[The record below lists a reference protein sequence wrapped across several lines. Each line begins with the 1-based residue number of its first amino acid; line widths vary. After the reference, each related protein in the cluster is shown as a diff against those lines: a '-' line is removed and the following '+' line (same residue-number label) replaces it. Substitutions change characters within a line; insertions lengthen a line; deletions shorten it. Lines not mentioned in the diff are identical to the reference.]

1 MKSTLTEDEIEQ
13 YQLQLLQN
21 LGYAY
26 HHGYDLQP
34 EGKDQERENF
44 GDVVL
49 KDRLQ
54 QAIHRLNPT
63 IPADALN
70 QAQREI
76 FNIASSD
83 LLNNNEI
90 FHKYLTEGITVEYQ
104 KNGETRG
111 EPVNLID
118 WHNIDNN
125 EFLVVNQ
132 FTVIEDNHNRR
143 PDLVIFINGLPLV
156 VIELKN
162 AVDEKANLRA
172 AYNQLQTYKREI
184 PSLFTYNALLVISDG
199 LSARAGSLT
208 ADFNRFSAWKVP
220 SPSPSQRE
228 GDKSL
233 EVPLPLGEGFR
244 ERANQGFTERAELEI
259 LTNGLLNK
267 QTLLDLI
274 RHFTVFEKTRSE
286 DLNTGIVSITTIKKI
301 AAYHQYYAVNKAIES
316 IVKACG
322 FPSPSPSQR
331 EGDKKN
337 NLEVPRPLGE
347 GFREREKL
355 EIAKIPSPSPSQR
368 EGDKKNSLE
377 VPRPLGEGFRERENQ
392 ESRESIEDLGYKG
405 GLAVTTLLEQVRE
418 LRKNQTSAEKVFW
431 EIVRT
436 KRFLGL
442 KFRRQ
447 HQIGNYIVDFYC
459 HDRKLVIELDGEIHN
474 QPEQQQRDRQ
484 RTEYLN
490 SLGLTV
496 LRFTNQEIFQNL
508 ETVLQN
514 LLDLLSPSP
523 TGRGARGEM
532 PRPPRDYW
540 ADVDVKSPSPTG
552 RGARGEGSLSPSP
565 TGRGARGEGNLSL
578 QECTPRKGGVIWHTQ
593 GSGKSLS
600 MVFLA
605 GKLVLDPNLN
615 NPTVVM
621 LTDRNDLDDQ
631 LFDTFAGCQQL
642 LRQDPQQADNRDRV
656 RQLLNTNS
664 GGIIFTT
671 VQKFSPPDNDL
682 PPSGGNQRG
691 AYPKISDRANI
702 IVLADEA
709 HRSQYGFTAKQVDIK
724 DENGNITG
732 KATRYGFAKYIR
744 DALPNACFVGFTGTP
759 IEQSDKNTPAIFGD
773 YIDIYDISQAVADGA
788 TVPIY
793 YESRLVKVDLDE
805 AGRQLLDELD
815 EDLDS
820 LLPLGEGLGEREQAK
835 ANQTRIEA
843 IVGSTQRLQQ
853 IAQDIVTHFEARQQ
867 VNKGKAMIV
876 TMTRRIAVNL
886 YDAIV
891 NLRPD
896 WHSDDLTTGKIKVVF
911 TASAADEENLV
922 KHHTSKANRQTLAQR
937 LKDPENSLELAIVC
951 DMWLTG
957 FDAPCLHTMYID
969 KPLKS
974 HNLMQAIARINRVF
988 HEKTGGLI
996 VDYLGLAAE
1005 LKKALAFYANSG
1017 GKGDLTLNQDV
1028 AVGLML
1034 AKLEIVEQIMAD
1046 FAYEHYFDSTTGEK
1060 LNILKNAANYV
1071 ADPTIKD
1078 RFFSELNALSKAH
1091 SLAVPHPDAIAAAE
1105 KISFFQAIQA
1115 SLRKLTGEGEG
1126 GNLSNH
1132 DIETAIRQ
1140 VVDQALVSDAVINIF
1155 DEAGIKNP
1163 DISIISDEFMAE
1175 VRGMEHQNLAVELLQ
1190 KLLKDEIKTSSRT
1203 NIVQSRKL
1211 SDLLDDALRRYR
1223 NQVISVTDILEELLN
1238 MAKDTK
1244 ASQARGEELKLEPY
1258 ELAFYD
1264 ALAQNQSAQDV
1275 MGVDKLRDLA
1285 IVLCDRIRKNA
1296 SIDWNLKESVRARM
1310 KVAVK
1315 RLLRQY
1321 GYPPDMEALA
1331 TELVLEQAKVF
1342 TEFEVATNHSR

>member
-1 MKSTLTEDEIEQ
+1 
-13 YQLQLLQN
+13 
-21 LGYAY
+21 
-26 HHGYDLQP
+26 
-34 EGKDQERENF
+34 
-44 GDVVL
+44 
-49 KDRLQ
+49 
-54 QAIHRLNPT
+54 
-63 IPADALN
+63 
-70 QAQREI
+70 
-76 FNIASSD
+76 
-83 LLNNNEI
+83 
-90 FHKYLTEGITVEYQ
+90 
-104 KNGETRG
+104 
-111 EPVNLID
+111 
-118 WHNIDNN
+118 
-125 EFLVVNQ
+125 
-132 FTVIEDNHNRR
+132 
-143 PDLVIFINGLPLV
+143 
-156 VIELKN
+156 
-162 AVDEKANLRA
+162 
-172 AYNQLQTYKREI
+172 
-184 PSLFTYNALLVISDG
+184 
-199 LSARAGSLT
+199 
-208 ADFNRFSAWKVP
+208 
-220 SPSPSQRE
+220 
-228 GDKSL
+228 
-233 EVPLPLGEGFR
+233 
-244 ERANQGFTERAELEI
+244 
-259 LTNGLLNK
+259 
-267 QTLLDLI
+267 
-274 RHFTVFEKTRSE
+274 
-286 DLNTGIVSITTIKKI
+286 
-301 AAYHQYYAVNKAIES
+301 
-316 IVKACG
+316 
-322 FPSPSPSQR
+322 
-331 EGDKKN
+331 
-337 NLEVPRPLGE
+337 
-347 GFREREKL
+347 
-355 EIAKIPSPSPSQR
+355 
-368 EGDKKNSLE
+368 
-377 VPRPLGEGFRERENQ
+377 
-392 ESRESIEDLGYKG
+392 
-405 GLAVTTLLEQVRE
+405 
-418 LRKNQTSAEKVFW
+418 
-431 EIVRT
+431 
-436 KRFLGL
+436 
-442 KFRRQ
+442 
-447 HQIGNYIVDFYC
+447 
-459 HDRKLVIELDGEIHN
+459 
-474 QPEQQQRDRQ
+474 
-484 RTEYLN
+484 
-490 SLGLTV
+490 
-496 LRFTNQEIFQNL
+496 
-508 ETVLQN
+508 
-514 LLDLLSPSP
+514 
-523 TGRGARGEM
+523 
-532 PRPPRDYW
+532 
-540 ADVDVKSPSPTG
+540 
-552 RGARGEGSLSPSP
+552 
-565 TGRGARGEGNLSL
+565 
-578 QECTPRKGGVIWHTQ
+578 
-593 GSGKSLS
+593 
-600 MVFLA
+600 
-605 GKLVLDPNLN
+605 
-615 NPTVVM
+615 M

-671 VQKFSPPDNDL
+671 VQKFSPADGESL
-682 PPSGGNQRG
+682 
-691 AYPKISDRANI
+691 YPKISDRANI

-724 DENGNITG
+724 DENGHITG
-732 KATRYGFAKYIR
+732 KETRYGFAKYIR

-805 AGRQLLDELD
+805 TGRQLLDELD
-815 EDLDS
+815 EDLSFEDLS
-820 LLPLGEGLGEREQAK
+820 TTQQAK

-876 TMTRRIAVNL
+876 TMTRKIAVNL

-891 NLRPD
+891 QLRPD
-896 WHSDDLTTGKIKVVF
+896 WHSDDLTTGKLKVVI
-911 TASAADEENLV
+911 TANASDEGNLV
-922 KHHTSKANRQTLAQR
+922 KHHTNKANRQTLAQR
-937 LKDPENSLELAIVC
+937 LKDPENSLELVIVC

-988 HEKTGGLI
+988 FEKTGGLI

-1005 LKKALAFYANSG
+1005 LKKALAFYSQSG

-1034 AKLEIVEQIMAD
+1034 AKLEIVEQLMAD
-1046 FAYEHYFDSTTGEK
+1046 FAYEHYFHSTTGEK
-1060 LNILKNAANYV
+1060 LDILTNAANYV
-1071 ADPTIKD
+1071 AAPTIKD

-1091 SLAVPHPDAIAAAE
+1091 SLAVPHPEAIAASE

-1115 SLRKLTGEGEG
+1115 SLRKLTGEGES

-1190 KLLKDEIKTSSRT
+1190 KLLKDEIKASSRT

-1211 SDLLDDALRRYR
+1211 ADLLEDALRRYR

-1264 ALAQNQSAQDV
+1264 ALANNQSAQEV
-1275 MGVDKLRDLA
+1275 MGVDKLRELA

-1310 KVAVK
+1310 RVAVK
-1315 RLLRQY
+1315 RLLREY

-1342 TEFEVATNHSR
+1342 TEFEIVTNHQS

>member
-34 EGKDQERENF
+34 EGKAQERENF

-49 KDRLQ
+49 TDRLQ

-76 FNIASSD
+76 FNMASSD
-83 LLNNNEI
+83 LLNNNEK

-104 KNGETRG
+104 KDGETRG

-118 WHNIDNN
+118 WHNIENN
-125 EFLVVNQ
+125 EFLAVNQ

-208 ADFNRFSAWKVP
+208 ADFNRFSAWKTPTDENSTVA
-220 SPSPSQRE
+220 
-228 GDKSL
+228 
-233 EVPLPLGEGFR
+233 
-244 ERANQGFTERAELEI
+244 ERSRSNELEI
-259 LTNGLLNK
+259 LTTGLLNK

-316 IVKACG
+316 IVKA
-322 FPSPSPSQR
+322 SSQT
-331 EGDKKN
+331 GD
-337 NLEVPRPLGE
+337 
-347 GFREREKL
+347 
-355 EIAKIPSPSPSQR
+355 
-368 EGDKKNSLE
+368 
-377 VPRPLGEGFRERENQ
+377 
-392 ESRESIEDLGYKG
+392 
-405 GLAVTTLLEQVRE
+405 
-418 LRKNQTSAEKVFW
+418 
-431 EIVRT
+431 
-436 KRFLGL
+436 
-442 KFRRQ
+442 
-447 HQIGNYIVDFYC
+447 
-459 HDRKLVIELDGEIHN
+459 
-474 QPEQQQRDRQ
+474 
-484 RTEYLN
+484 
-490 SLGLTV
+490 
-496 LRFTNQEIFQNL
+496 
-508 ETVLQN
+508 
-514 LLDLLSPSP
+514 
-523 TGRGARGEM
+523 
-532 PRPPRDYW
+532 
-540 ADVDVKSPSPTG
+540 
-552 RGARGEGSLSPSP
+552 
-565 TGRGARGEGNLSL
+565 
-578 QECTPRKGGVIWHTQ
+578 RKGGVIWHTQ

-615 NPTVVM
+615 NSTVVM

-671 VQKFSPPDNDL
+671 VQKFSPAEGESL
-682 PPSGGNQRG
+682 
-691 AYPKISDRANI
+691 YPKISDRANI

-724 DENGNITG
+724 DENGNVTG

-744 DALPNACFVGFTGTP
+744 EALPNACFGGFTGTP

-805 AGRQLLDELD
+805 TGRQLLDELD
-815 EDLDS
+815 EDLSFEDLS
-820 LLPLGEGLGEREQAK
+820 TTQQAK

-876 TMTRRIAVNL
+876 TMSRRIAVNL

-896 WHSDDLTTGKIKVVF
+896 WPSDDLTTGKIKVVF
-911 TASAADEENLV
+911 TASASDEGNLV
-922 KHHTSKANRQTLAQR
+922 KHHTNKAQRQTLAQR
-937 LKDPENSLELAIVC
+937 LKDPENSLELVIVC

-988 HEKTGGLI
+988 LEKTGGLI

-1005 LKKALAFYANSG
+1005 LKKALSFYSNSG

-1071 ADPTIKD
+1071 AALTIKE
-1078 RFFSELNALSKAH
+1078 RFFSEVSALSKAH
-1091 SLAVPHPDAIAAAE
+1091 SLAVPHPAPIAASE

-1140 VVDQALVSDAVINIF
+1140 VVDQAL
-1155 DEAGIKNP
+1155 
-1163 DISIISDEFMAE
+1163 
-1175 VRGMEHQNLAVELLQ
+1175 L
-1190 KLLKDEIKTSSRT
+1190 
-1203 NIVQSRKL
+1203 
-1211 SDLLDDALRRYR
+1211 
-1223 NQVISVTDILEELLN
+1223 
-1238 MAKDTK
+1238 
-1244 ASQARGEELKLEPY
+1244 
-1258 ELAFYD
+1258 
-1264 ALAQNQSAQDV
+1264 
-1275 MGVDKLRDLA
+1275 
-1285 IVLCDRIRKNA
+1285 
-1296 SIDWNLKESVRARM
+1296 
-1310 KVAVK
+1310 
-1315 RLLRQY
+1315 
-1321 GYPPDMEALA
+1321 
-1331 TELVLEQAKVF
+1331 LEQAKVF
-1342 TEFEVATNHSR
+1342 TEFQVATNHSMQ

>member
-26 HHGYDLQP
+26 HHGYDIQP
-34 EGKDQERENF
+34 EGKNQERESF
-44 GDVVL
+44 GEIIL
-49 KDRLQ
+49 KTRLQ
-54 QAIHRLNPT
+54 QAIHHLNPT

-208 ADFNRFSAWKVP
+208 ADFNRFSAWKTP
-220 SPSPSQRE
+220 T
-228 GDKSL
+228 
-233 EVPLPLGEGFR
+233 GESHI
-244 ERANQGFTERAELEI
+244 NELEI
-259 LTNGLLNK
+259 LTTGLLNK

-301 AAYHQYYAVNKAIES
+301 AAYHQYYAVNKAVES
-316 IVKACG
+316 IIKA
-322 FPSPSPSQR
+322 SSQT
-331 EGDKKN
+331 GD
-337 NLEVPRPLGE
+337 
-347 GFREREKL
+347 
-355 EIAKIPSPSPSQR
+355 
-368 EGDKKNSLE
+368 
-377 VPRPLGEGFRERENQ
+377 
-392 ESRESIEDLGYKG
+392 
-405 GLAVTTLLEQVRE
+405 
-418 LRKNQTSAEKVFW
+418 
-431 EIVRT
+431 
-436 KRFLGL
+436 
-442 KFRRQ
+442 
-447 HQIGNYIVDFYC
+447 
-459 HDRKLVIELDGEIHN
+459 
-474 QPEQQQRDRQ
+474 
-484 RTEYLN
+484 
-490 SLGLTV
+490 
-496 LRFTNQEIFQNL
+496 
-508 ETVLQN
+508 
-514 LLDLLSPSP
+514 
-523 TGRGARGEM
+523 
-532 PRPPRDYW
+532 
-540 ADVDVKSPSPTG
+540 
-552 RGARGEGSLSPSP
+552 
-565 TGRGARGEGNLSL
+565 
-578 QECTPRKGGVIWHTQ
+578 RKGGVIWHTQ

-671 VQKFSPPDNDL
+671 VQKFSPADGESL
-682 PPSGGNQRG
+682 
-691 AYPKISDRANI
+691 YPKISDRANI

-805 AGRQLLDELD
+805 TGRQLLDELD
-815 EDLDS
+815 EDLSFEDLS
-820 LLPLGEGLGEREQAK
+820 TTQQAK

-876 TMTRRIAVNL
+876 TMTRKIAVNL
-886 YDAIV
+886 YDEIV
-891 NLRPD
+891 KLRPD

-911 TASAADEENLV
+911 TASASDEGNLV
-922 KHHTSKANRQTLAQR
+922 KHHTNKANRQTLAQR
-937 LKDPENSLELAIVC
+937 LKDPENSLELVIVC

-988 HEKTGGLI
+988 FEKTGGLI

-1005 LKKALAFYANSG
+1005 LKKALSFYANSG

-1046 FAYEHYFDSTTGEK
+1046 FAYEHYFVSTTGEK

-1091 SLAVPHPDAIAAAE
+1091 SLAVPHPEAIAAAE

-1190 KLLKDEIKTSSRT
+1190 KLLKDEIKASSRT

-1211 SDLLDDALRRYR
+1211 ADLLEDALRRYR

-1244 ASQARGEELKLEPY
+1244 AAQTRGEALKLEPY

-1342 TEFEVATNHSR
+1342 TEFEISQS

>member
-1 MKSTLTEDEIEQ
+1 M
-13 YQLQLLQN
+13 
-21 LGYAY
+21 
-26 HHGYDLQP
+26 
-34 EGKDQERENF
+34 
-44 GDVVL
+44 
-49 KDRLQ
+49 
-54 QAIHRLNPT
+54 
-63 IPADALN
+63 
-70 QAQREI
+70 
-76 FNIASSD
+76 
-83 LLNNNEI
+83 
-90 FHKYLTEGITVEYQ
+90 
-104 KNGETRG
+104 
-111 EPVNLID
+111 
-118 WHNIDNN
+118 
-125 EFLVVNQ
+125 
-132 FTVIEDNHNRR
+132 
-143 PDLVIFINGLPLV
+143 PLV

-208 ADFNRFSAWKVP
+208 ADFNRFSAWKTP
-220 SPSPSQRE
+220 T
-228 GDKSL
+228 
-233 EVPLPLGEGFR
+233 GE
-244 ERANQGFTERAELEI
+244 NHINELEI
-259 LTNGLLNK
+259 LTTGLLNK

-301 AAYHQYYAVNKAIES
+301 AAYHQYYAVNKAVES
-316 IVKACG
+316 IVKA
-322 FPSPSPSQR
+322 SSQT
-331 EGDKKN
+331 GD
-337 NLEVPRPLGE
+337 
-347 GFREREKL
+347 
-355 EIAKIPSPSPSQR
+355 
-368 EGDKKNSLE
+368 
-377 VPRPLGEGFRERENQ
+377 
-392 ESRESIEDLGYKG
+392 
-405 GLAVTTLLEQVRE
+405 
-418 LRKNQTSAEKVFW
+418 
-431 EIVRT
+431 
-436 KRFLGL
+436 
-442 KFRRQ
+442 
-447 HQIGNYIVDFYC
+447 
-459 HDRKLVIELDGEIHN
+459 
-474 QPEQQQRDRQ
+474 
-484 RTEYLN
+484 
-490 SLGLTV
+490 
-496 LRFTNQEIFQNL
+496 
-508 ETVLQN
+508 
-514 LLDLLSPSP
+514 
-523 TGRGARGEM
+523 
-532 PRPPRDYW
+532 
-540 ADVDVKSPSPTG
+540 
-552 RGARGEGSLSPSP
+552 
-565 TGRGARGEGNLSL
+565 
-578 QECTPRKGGVIWHTQ
+578 RKGGVIWHTQ

-671 VQKFSPPDNDL
+671 VQKFSPADGETL
-682 PPSGGNQRG
+682 
-691 AYPKISDRANI
+691 YPKISDRANI

-805 AGRQLLDELD
+805 TGRQLLDELD
-815 EDLDS
+815 EDLSFEDLS
-820 LLPLGEGLGEREQAK
+820 TTQEAK

-911 TASAADEENLV
+911 TASASDEGNLV

-937 LKDPENSLELAIVC
+937 LKDPENSLELVIVC

-988 HEKTGGLI
+988 FEKTGGLI

-1005 LKKALAFYANSG
+1005 LKKALSFYANSG

-1028 AVGLML
+1028 AVALML
-1034 AKLEIVEQIMAD
+1034 AKLEIVEQIMVD

-1060 LNILKNAANYV
+1060 LNILNNAANYV

-1091 SLAVPHPDAIAAAE
+1091 SLAVPHPDAIAASE

-1190 KLLKDEIKTSSRT
+1190 KLLKDEIKASSRT

-1211 SDLLDDALRRYR
+1211 AELLDDALRRYR

-1244 ASQARGEELKLEPY
+1244 AAQTRGEALKLEPY

-1275 MGVDKLRDLA
+1275 MGVDKLRELA

-1342 TEFEVATNHSR
+1342 TEFEISHS

>member
-1 MKSTLTEDEIEQ
+1 MSKLTEEKIEIF
-13 YQLQLLQN
+13 LLSLLEN
-21 LGYAY
+21 LGYEY
-26 HHGYDLQP
+26 KHGVVISPD
-34 EGKDQERENF
+34 
-44 GDVVL
+44 GDKQKRQTYSDVIL
-49 KDRLQ
+49 KDRLIH
-54 QAIHRLNPT
+54 AINTLNPS
-63 IPADALN
+63 IPPDARQ

-76 FNIASSD
+76 FSIASSD

-104 KNGETRG
+104 KDGEPRG

-162 AVDEKANLRA
+162 AIDEKANLRA
-172 AYNQLQTYKREI
+172 AHNQLQTYKREI
-184 PSLFTYNALLVISDG
+184 PSLFTYNALLIISDG
-199 LSARAGSLT
+199 LLARAGSLT
-208 ADFNRFSAWKVP
+208 ADFNRFSAWKTP
-220 SPSPSQRE
+220 T
-228 GDKSL
+228 GDSSI
-233 EVPLPLGEGFR
+233 
-244 ERANQGFTERAELEI
+244 NELET

-301 AAYHQYYAVNKAIES
+301 AAYHQYYAVNKAIKS
-316 IVKACG
+316 IIEA
-322 FPSPSPSQR
+322 SSQ
-331 EGDKKN
+331 EGD
-337 NLEVPRPLGE
+337 
-347 GFREREKL
+347 
-355 EIAKIPSPSPSQR
+355 
-368 EGDKKNSLE
+368 
-377 VPRPLGEGFRERENQ
+377 
-392 ESRESIEDLGYKG
+392 
-405 GLAVTTLLEQVRE
+405 
-418 LRKNQTSAEKVFW
+418 
-431 EIVRT
+431 
-436 KRFLGL
+436 
-442 KFRRQ
+442 
-447 HQIGNYIVDFYC
+447 
-459 HDRKLVIELDGEIHN
+459 
-474 QPEQQQRDRQ
+474 
-484 RTEYLN
+484 
-490 SLGLTV
+490 
-496 LRFTNQEIFQNL
+496 
-508 ETVLQN
+508 
-514 LLDLLSPSP
+514 
-523 TGRGARGEM
+523 
-532 PRPPRDYW
+532 
-540 ADVDVKSPSPTG
+540 
-552 RGARGEGSLSPSP
+552 
-565 TGRGARGEGNLSL
+565 
-578 QECTPRKGGVIWHTQ
+578 RKGGVIWHTQ

-605 GKLVLDPNLN
+605 GKLVLDQSLN

-642 LRQDPQQADNRDRV
+642 LRQAPQQADNRDQV

-671 VQKFSPPDNDL
+671 VQKFSPAD
-682 PPSGGNQRG
+682 GETI
-691 AYPKISDRANI
+691 YPKISDRANI

-744 DALPNACFVGFTGTP
+744 DALPSACFVGFTGTP

-805 AGRQLLDELD
+805 TGRQLLDELD
-815 EDLDS
+815 EDLS
-820 LLPLGEGLGEREQAK
+820 LEDLSTTQQAK
-835 ANQTRIEA
+835 ANQTRVEA
-843 IVGSTQRLQQ
+843 IVGSTQRLHQ

-891 NLRPD
+891 KLRPD
-896 WHSDDLTTGKIKVVF
+896 WHSDDLTSGKIKVVF
-911 TASAADEENLV
+911 TASAADEGNLV
-922 KHHTSKANRQTLAQR
+922 KHHTNKANRQTLAQR
-937 LKDPENSLELAIVC
+937 LKDPENSLELVIVC

-1046 FAYEHYFDSTTGEK
+1046 FAYEHYFHSSTGEK

-1071 ADPTIKD
+1071 ADPKIKD
-1078 RFFSELNALSKAH
+1078 RFFSELNALSKVH

-1115 SLRKLTGEGEG
+1115 SLRKLSGEGEG

-1190 KLLKDEIKTSSRT
+1190 KLLKDEIKASSRT
-1203 NIVQSRKL
+1203 NVVQSRKL
-1211 SDLLDDALRRYR
+1211 ADLLDDALRRYR

-1244 ASQARGEELKLEPY
+1244 ASQARGEALKLEPY

-1264 ALAQNQSAQDV
+1264 ALAQNQSAQEI
-1275 MGVDKLRDLA
+1275 MGVDKLRELA

-1342 TEFEVATNHSR
+1342 TEFEISVT

>member
-1 MKSTLTEDEIEQ
+1 MKSSLTEDEIEQ

-44 GDVVL
+44 GEIVL

-83 LLNNNEI
+83 LPNNNEI

-208 ADFNRFSAWKVP
+208 ADFNRFSAWKTPTDENSTVA
-220 SPSPSQRE
+220 
-228 GDKSL
+228 
-233 EVPLPLGEGFR
+233 
-244 ERANQGFTERAELEI
+244 ERSRSNELEI
-259 LTNGLLNK
+259 LTTGLLNR
-267 QTLLDLI
+267 QTILDLI

-301 AAYHQYYAVNKAIES
+301 AAYHQYYAVNKAVES
-316 IVKACG
+316 IVKA
-322 FPSPSPSQR
+322 SSQT
-331 EGDKKN
+331 GD
-337 NLEVPRPLGE
+337 
-347 GFREREKL
+347 
-355 EIAKIPSPSPSQR
+355 
-368 EGDKKNSLE
+368 
-377 VPRPLGEGFRERENQ
+377 
-392 ESRESIEDLGYKG
+392 
-405 GLAVTTLLEQVRE
+405 
-418 LRKNQTSAEKVFW
+418 
-431 EIVRT
+431 
-436 KRFLGL
+436 
-442 KFRRQ
+442 
-447 HQIGNYIVDFYC
+447 
-459 HDRKLVIELDGEIHN
+459 
-474 QPEQQQRDRQ
+474 
-484 RTEYLN
+484 
-490 SLGLTV
+490 
-496 LRFTNQEIFQNL
+496 
-508 ETVLQN
+508 
-514 LLDLLSPSP
+514 
-523 TGRGARGEM
+523 
-532 PRPPRDYW
+532 
-540 ADVDVKSPSPTG
+540 
-552 RGARGEGSLSPSP
+552 
-565 TGRGARGEGNLSL
+565 
-578 QECTPRKGGVIWHTQ
+578 RKGGVIWHTQ

-605 GKLVLDPNLN
+605 GKLVLNQSLN

-671 VQKFSPPDNDL
+671 VQKFSPADGE
-682 PPSGGNQRG
+682 SI
-691 AYPKISDRANI
+691 YPQISDRANI

-759 IEQSDKNTPAIFGD
+759 IEQNDKNTPAIFGD

-805 AGRQLLDELD
+805 TGRQLLDELD
-815 EDLDS
+815 EDLSFEDLS
-820 LLPLGEGLGEREQAK
+820 TTQQAK

-853 IAQDIVTHFEARQQ
+853 IAQDIVTHFESRQQ

-876 TMTRRIAVNL
+876 TMTRKIAVNL

-891 NLRPD
+891 NLLRPD

-911 TASAADEENLV
+911 TASASDEGNLV
-922 KHHTSKANRQTLAQR
+922 KHHTNKANRQTLAQR
-937 LKDPENSLELAIVC
+937 LKDPENSLELVIVC

-1005 LKKALAFYANSG
+1005 LKKALAFYSQSG
-1017 GKGDLTLNQDV
+1017 GKGALALDQDV

-1091 SLAVPHPDAIAAAE
+1091 SLAVPHPEAIAASE

-1155 DEAGIKNP
+1155 DEAGIKSP

-1190 KLLKDEIKTSSRT
+1190 KLLKDEIKASSRT

-1211 SDLLDDALRRYR
+1211 ADLLDDALRRYR
-1223 NQVISVTDILEELLN
+1223 NQVITVPDVLEELLN
-1238 MAKDTK
+1238 MAKETK
-1244 ASQARGEELKLEPY
+1244 AAQARGEALKLEPY

-1264 ALAQNQSAQDV
+1264 ALAQNPSAQDV
-1275 MGVDKLRDLA
+1275 MGVDKLRELA

-1342 TEFEVATNHSR
+1342 TEFEVTTNH